1 MDYQL
6 YIDHKTINQ
15 HVDFLISSEIQEYRK
30 NAIEMVCKKQTLS
43 YKMNQRTEITIPK
56 YD

>member
-1 MDYQL
+1 LSDRDLNHLNMDYQL

-43 YKMNQRTEITIPK
+43 YKMN
-56 YD
+56 